1 MLCINEISGI
11 LDHTEACESIVEMA
25 RAPRIGLHPEI
36 RAYALTLI
44 ELQVPI
50 TQLQQRCREFA
61 KERFNNAPG
70 DIHHRFV
77 LNDHETTSLYRTQ
90 FAGFGIPQRSAAE
103 ENLDKWFRT
112 NNPSPPDPAMTDACL
127 YYKACGDDPSDRFI
141 IIISTPEQRSM
152 AWRHGHKKLLLLD
165 GTFGINSARSLLFI
179 GMAINNE
186 NKGIPIVFF
195 HFTARKTSAAT
206 HGDYDGPLLQD
217 LLSRWKQAMGR
228 NDAGEDFEIK
238 VVFTDN
244 DTRERNALSAV
255 FPGAL
260 LLLCRFHTAQA
271 WRNGVN
277 RKIRVIPKGPA
288 RNEVRR
294 TIAKF
299 LAVLLKDIT
308 KFEDAIAHYNKHLD
322 YFTKLGE
329 QTDTISKKKSQGGLA
344 FLSYFQSYLRL
355 REFWVAWSPAG
366 VLEASRILHVEPD
379 QVPRTTNHL
388 ESFNSR
394 IKHRYFGAY
403 QHSGRLPRIDV
414 WIVILI
420 TKVIPAFFQE
430 LEVKEAKAEYFRAMQ
445 LAPSHNHN
453 LSIMI
458 DTSTSTSCDPD
469 KSLIPSD
476 AEFNAVE
483 QFDAWAEMEFIDVI
497 CESEGEAE
505 ENGNEEDSM

>member
-1 MLCINEISGI
+1 
-11 LDHTEACESIVEMA
+11 
-25 RAPRIGLHPEI
+25 
-36 RAYALTLI
+36 
-44 ELQVPI
+44 
-50 TQLQQRCREFA
+50 
-61 KERFNNAPG
+61 
-70 DIHHRFV
+70 
-77 LNDHETTSLYRTQ
+77 
-90 FAGFGIPQRSAAE
+90 
-103 ENLDKWFRT
+103 
-112 NNPSPPDPAMTDACL
+112 MTDACL